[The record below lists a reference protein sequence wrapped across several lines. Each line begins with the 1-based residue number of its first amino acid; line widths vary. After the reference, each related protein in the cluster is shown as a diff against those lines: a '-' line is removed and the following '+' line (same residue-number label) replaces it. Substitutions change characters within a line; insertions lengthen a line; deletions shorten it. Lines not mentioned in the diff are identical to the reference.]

1 MKSTNSLILI
11 CLVASFFSWAMGS
24 KSVEFFAFS
33 TSNIIYGRFWTVI
46 TALFI
51 HGDLIHLLGNII
63 FLYVFGNTLESF
75 IGTKR
80 MLATFFI
87 GGIFAFLASTFFYP
101 PDIPMIGASAAIFSL
116 AAVSMLVK
124 PLKTSVLFL
133 FLPVGLVA
141 ILYFIFNLFQVY
153 YGIFSNIAYI
163 SHVIGFLIGIPLGIY
178 WSRDWVKNL
187 IITFLLL
194 LIYFILAYWFIPML
208 FIALNLG

>member
-1 MKSTNSLILI
+1 
-11 CLVASFFSWAMGS
+11 MGP
-24 KSVEFFAFS
+24 KSVDFFAFS

-80 MLATFFI
+80 MLVTFFI
-87 GGIFAFLASTFFYP
+87 GGIFTFLISTLFYP
-101 PDIPMIGASAAIFSL
+101 PNIPMIGASAAIFTL

-163 SHVIGFLIGIPLGIY
+163 SHVIGFLIGIPIGIY
-178 WSRDWVKNL
+178 WSRDWIKNL

-194 LIYFILAYWFIPML
+194 LIYLILAYWLIPIL
-208 FIALNLG
+208 FIALNLE

>member
-1 MKSTNSLILI
+1 MKSTNSLIFI
-11 CLVASFFSWAMGS
+11 CLVASFLSWSMGP
-24 KSVEFFAFS
+24 KSVDFFAFS
-33 TSNIIYGRFWTVI
+33 TSNIIHGRFWTVI

-87 GGIFAFLASTFFYP
+87 GGIFTFLISTLFYP
-101 PDIPMIGASAAIFSL
+101 PNIPMIGASAAIFTL
-116 AAVSMLVK
+116 AAVSMLVR

-163 SHVIGFLIGIPLGIY
+163 SHVIGFLIGIPIGIY
-178 WSRDWVKNL
+178 WSRDWIKNL

-194 LIYFILAYWFIPML
+194 LIYLILAYWLIPIL
-208 FIALNLG
+208 FITLNLE